1 MASEDPRIRQI
12 KIKTGVVKRLTK
24 EKEMYEKEAIQIAGK
39 IEKMKDDGKDE
50 YDIKKQNEV
59 LNESRSMV
67 PDTVRRLKV
76 AYGELDDLLEK
87 EADLAEAEEFSLAQ
101 TALTAAK
108 PVIE

>member
-1 MASEDPRIRQI
+1 MNSPDPRIRQI

-67 PDTVRRLKV
+67 PDTVRRLKA
-76 AYGELDDLLEK
+76 AYAELDDLLEK
-87 EADLAEAEEFSLAQ
+87 EADLAEVEEFSLAK
-101 TALTAAK
+101 TALTAAE
-108 PVIE
+108 PVIA